1 MNGTMGG
8 YTQVKVPT
16 ELVQE
21 IDKRVG
27 TMGYKSRQEFVRD
40 AIRRRLDQFILRQT
54 YDFTDI
60 ETEVKESG

>member
-1 MNGTMGG
+1 MGG

-16 ELVQE
+16 ELVEE

-54 YDFTDI
+54 HVFDTI
-60 ETEVKESG
+60 EVEADKSG